1 MSPERIETL
10 VLSGGGMKGVASLGA
25 VSALRRAGAL
35 RHVKRVVGTS
45 AGALVAAALA
55 VDRVEREGAIRAAVA
70 QGVSLRRTAA
80 VVGCSDDTVR
90 RVLGRG

>member
-1 MSPERIETL
+1 MMPD
-10 VLSGGGMKGVASLGA
+10 VLTDT
-25 VSALRRAGAL
+25 AL
-35 RHVKRVVGTS
+35 
-45 AGALVAAALA
+45 ALVAAGLDAERVRRVIGEQRRRWAGTAAYIRA

-90 RVLGRG
+90 RVLSRA